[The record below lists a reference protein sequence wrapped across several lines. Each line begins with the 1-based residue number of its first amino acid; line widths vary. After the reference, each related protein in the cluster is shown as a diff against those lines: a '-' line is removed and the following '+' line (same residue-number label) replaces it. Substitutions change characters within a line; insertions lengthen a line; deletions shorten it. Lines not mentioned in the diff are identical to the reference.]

1 MEGQNES
8 GNIGAEAPVE
18 DSGDFS
24 LDYSGEPEGSQE
36 PQVGENLPQSEPA
49 PTEDVPKT
57 DEVQIPEPIDQVAA
71 LQAKVNELTGII
83 NGYQQKELLTQPQAQ
98 AQPQPQQQQTQEQ
111 AQQAAQTQPGQ
122 VSNLDFLQGRD
133 HIEILGDPAQFNNL
147 LNQVCTVAF
156 TAAVNAAQEKVMRQ
170 IPQLVQSSA
179 QQQMAI
185 QNITQQFYEQNKDLT
200 NFRQAVSMAAMQLYN
215 ENPNLELPQLLQGAA
230 QRTREM
236 LHLAQAGVQ
245 NQRQRVPAQPAG
257 GSVRSGGGNR
267 VGGQPEMTDQQKQI
281 LDLLTF

>member
-8 GNIGAEAPVE
+8 GNVGMEAPVE

-24 LDYSGEPEGSQE
+24 LDYTGEPEGSQE

-49 PTEDVPKT
+49 QTEEATQT
-57 DEVQIPEPIDQVAA
+57 DAVQTPEQVDPLAA
-71 LQAKVNELTGII
+71 LQAKVNELTGVI
-83 NGYQQKELLTQPQAQ
+83 NGYQQKELLTQPQA
-98 AQPQPQQQQTQEQ
+98 QQQQTQEQ

-245 NQRQRVPAQPAG
+245 NQRQRTPAQPAG